1 MAALQTLRNKPAL
14 LMSVIG
20 GALLLFIVTLT
31 DLNSCSNP
39 NIEAEVNG
47 QELTYQDF
55 EQQVQDEENLQT
67 MLQGSITDDQKDFV
81 LRKPISDMKKRPKSI
96 PNNKKNDDRRQDNDN
111 ED

>member
-67 MLQGSITDDQKDFV
+67 MLQGSITDDQKTKSAKRCGV
-81 LRKPISDMKKRPKSI
+81 PTSPMKWSA
-96 PNNKKNDDRRQDNDN
+96 KKLMH
-111 ED
+111 